1 MLDLSTVSA
10 FADPNVLGRMLLEDD
25 GTPMLYISQ
34 STAEYKASVM
44 SQQVGVRA
52 KVRAYYKRGE
62 MLGYVIRVSVDVQQQ
77 MENAQ

>member
-1 MLDLSTVSA
+1 
-10 FADPNVLGRMLLEDD
+10 
-25 GTPMLYISQ
+25 MLYISQ

-44 SQQVGVRA
+44 SQQRGVKA

-62 MLGYVIRVSVDVQQQ
+62 MLGYIIRVKIDVQKQ